1 MTAGMPA
8 GAASNG
14 HSGTGT
20 PRASEGQKM
29 ASSGNEDLFKTGGV
43 MHVDNKLST
52 GNEDLFKSG
61 FAKSAEDD
69 AVKSVQLTAPEKRS
83 SKKSSLQSQH
93 KSKKAS
99 EVGEGVT

>member
-1 MTAGMPA
+1 MTAVMPA

-14 HSGTGT
+14 HSGIGT

-69 AVKSVQLTAPEKRS
+69 AAKSVQLTAPEKRS
-83 SKKSSLQSQH
+83 
-93 KSKKAS
+93 
-99 EVGEGVT
+99 